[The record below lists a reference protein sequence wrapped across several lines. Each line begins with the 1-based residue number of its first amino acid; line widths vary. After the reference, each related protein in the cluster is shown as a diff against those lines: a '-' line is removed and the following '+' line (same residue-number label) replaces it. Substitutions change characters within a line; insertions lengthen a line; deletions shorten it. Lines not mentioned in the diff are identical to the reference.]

1 MCVCPQALIDS
12 VSAPGSLSDETG
24 VRAVALFDHE
34 EVGSD
39 SAQVSVCVCLCVC
52 VFVCICATPVA

>member
-1 MCVCPQALIDS
+1 MDSCCAPDAL
-12 VSAPGSLSDETG
+12 ADEGG

-39 SAQVSVCVCLCVC
+39 SAQVRGSCRGSPRRPHARGP
-52 VFVCICATPVA
+52 F

>member
-1 MCVCPQALIDS
+1 LTPCCPQALLDS
-12 VSAPGSLSDETG
+12 CSGEGALAQETG

-39 SAQVSVCVCLCVC
+39 SAQVL
-52 VFVCICATPVA
+52 